1 MNCYAYFDSRRKDYY
16 WDHWAGQSYWNDAA
30 CLLPSSSCKQ
40 RIIIPIP
47 VLKTGASGMIAY
59 RLHCKD
65 LSFQYLQVTTNINLQ
80 YMQGT
85 EKCKHP
91 TLQPQKHHQPHCHH
105 WRLSFSRPLPGL
117 FTRTANRTLSSRPIG
132 LSRKYCRTA
141 TQCRTVIKGRI

>member
-1 MNCYAYFDSRRKDYY
+1 MHTLIRVGKTIIGIIEQANPIEMMPPTIIILYY
-16 WDHWAGQSYWNDAA
+16 
-30 CLLPSSSCKQ
+30 LKQ

-105 WRLSFSRPLPGL
+105 
-117 FTRTANRTLSSRPIG
+117 
-132 LSRKYCRTA
+132 
-141 TQCRTVIKGRI
+141 

>member
-1 MNCYAYFDSRRKDYY
+1 MHTLICVGKTIIGIIEEANSIEVMHHA
-16 WDHWAGQSYWNDAA
+16 SYHHHFV
-30 CLLPSSSCKQ
+30 
-40 RIIIPIP
+40 IIIPIL

-91 TLQPQKHHQPHCHH
+91 TIQPQ
-105 WRLSFSRPLPGL
+105 
-117 FTRTANRTLSSRPIG
+117 
-132 LSRKYCRTA
+132 
-141 TQCRTVIKGRI
+141 